1 MGLAESREQEA
12 GIACEDINCQP
23 ADAYEALVALETLT
37 ERLRDHDDARAVFLD
52 VYVVIT
58 RKVVELV
65 RAPEGSGFHD
75 PPWLSQ
81 LTARFA
87 EDALVAVCQSIRREP
102 IPSAAWRFAA
112 HYAEHEI
119 TRAYQNA
126 ILGINAHINFDLARA
141 VYADFEARAVK
152 DERLRAYRHDY
163 FKVNEILYRSVW
175 ECLDVLVERHQCRAT
190 ESLLRLPGSRLLLRT
205 IIMAI
210 LRIWRRR
217 AWDEVLALLGARDEQ
232 AREKVVRRMDRFS
245 GRVAQVVVARDAARY
260 ALSRGVLPFRLAR
273 AAESWPGVT
282 SARRAQHPVRVA
294 AAG

>member
-1 MGLAESREQEA
+1 MGLAEMRGQKA
-12 GIACEDINCQP
+12 GIACDDINCQP
-23 ADAYEALVALETLT
+23 ADASEALVALETLT
-37 ERLRDHDDARAVFLD
+37 ERLREHGDARAVFLD

-65 RAPEGSGFHD
+65 WAPEGSGFHD

-87 EDALVAVCQSIRREP
+87 EEALVAVCQSIRREP

-112 HYAEHEI
+112 HYAEHAI
-119 TRAYQNA
+119 TRAHQSA

-141 VYADFEARAVK
+141 VYEDFEARAVTG
-152 DERLRAYRHDY
+152 ERLRAYRHDY
-163 FKVNEILYRSVW
+163 FKVNEILHGSVW
-175 ECLDVLVERHQCRAT
+175 ECLDALVERYQCRTT
-190 ESLLRLPGSRLLLRT
+190 ERLLRLPGSRVLLRS

-217 AWDEVLALLGARDEQ
+217 AWDEVLALLAARDEQ
-232 AREKVVRRMDRFS
+232 AREQVVKRMDRFS
-245 GRVAQVVVARDAARY
+245 GRVAQVVVAREAARY
-260 ALSRGVLPFRLAR
+260 ALIRGVPPFRLAR
-273 AAESWPGVT
+273 AAETWPGVT
-282 SARRAQHPVRVA
+282 SARRAQREMRVA